1 MPLIRV
7 AWDEDTAVVS
17 FARPPVN
24 AFNLSLI
31 EELHARLDELAV
43 HVPRG
48 GLVLSGEGDAFSA
61 GIDFKEVPGYRDDQR
76 ASVITHINAAVT
88 VLYGL
93 PTATVAA
100 VNGHAIG
107 GAFVMMLACDARLA
121 ADKPCKLGLTEVTA
135 GIPYPA
141 CPMEV
146 VRAEIEPGYRRHL
159 VLSGELIDPHEAR
172 ARGLVDDVVV
182 GDELLARA
190 VQLARARAAA
200 PAYAVVKEQLKRH
213 ALARMR
219 EVIATRWDPLLDGP
233 PRAAPSPGAPTRAD
247 RS

>member
-1 MPLIRV
+1 MTLIRV
-7 AWDEDTAVVS
+7 AWEQDTAVVS

-24 AFNLSLI
+24 AFNLPLI

-43 HVPRG
+43 NLPAG
-48 GLVLSGEGDAFSA
+48 GLVLSGEGDVFSA
-61 GIDFKEVPGYRDDQR
+61 GIDFKEVPGYSEDQR
-76 ASVITHINAAVT
+76 VAVITHINAALAR
-88 VLYGL
+88 LYGL

-121 ADKPCKLGLTEVTA
+121 ADTPCKLGLTEVSA

-146 VRAEIEPGYRRHL
+146 VRAEVEPAYRRHL

-172 ARGLVDDVVV
+172 ARGLIDEVVARE
-182 GDELLARA
+182 ELLGRA
-190 VQLARARAAA
+190 VELARARAAA
-200 PAYAVVKEQLKRH
+200 PAYAVVKEQLKRD
-213 ALARMR
+213 ALARML
-219 EVIATRWDPLLDGP
+219 EVLATGRDPLLDGSA
-233 PRAAPSPGAPTRAD
+233 RAAPPPVAPTPAD

>member
-31 EELHARLDELAV
+31 EELHARLDELA
-43 HVPRG
+43 
-48 GLVLSGEGDAFSA
+48 D
-61 GIDFKEVPGYRDDQR
+61 
-76 ASVITHINAAVT
+76 
-88 VLYGL
+88 
-93 PTATVAA
+93 
-100 VNGHAIG
+100 
-107 GAFVMMLACDARLA
+107 
-121 ADKPCKLGLTEVTA
+121 VTA

-233 PRAAPSPGAPTRAD
+233 P
-247 RS
+247 